1 MLFEYN
7 FYCKNNNLNLN
18 YIEACN
24 NLLNKGIK
32 EEMLFNSKLNDFNY
46 DLYRQKYTKN
56 SDNTWFEICCN
67 FLKDYDNFNN
77 VLNEKGVNYDEL
89 IINLQQ

>member
-24 NLLNKGIK
+24 NLLNKGI
-32 EEMLFNSKLNDFNY
+32 
-46 DLYRQKYTKN
+46 T
-56 SDNTWFEICCN
+56 
-67 FLKDYDNFNN
+67 
-77 VLNEKGVNYDEL
+77 
-89 IINLQQ
+89 